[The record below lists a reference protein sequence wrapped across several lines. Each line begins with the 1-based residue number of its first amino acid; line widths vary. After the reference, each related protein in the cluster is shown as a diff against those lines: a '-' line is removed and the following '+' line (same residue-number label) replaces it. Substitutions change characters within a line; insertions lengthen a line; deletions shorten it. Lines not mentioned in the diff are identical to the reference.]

1 VAGGAK
7 NQQNTAKQASARRA
21 VTLPGPA
28 TVSIDISSNNQ
39 IMINGKTNFEQ
50 VYLQSINKLI
60 EIILLQRG
68 NNTGAGS

>member
-1 VAGGAK
+1 
-7 NQQNTAKQASARRA
+7 

-39 IMINGKTNFEQ
+39 MMINGKTNFEQ

-60 EIILLQRG
+60 EIVLLRLRYHTSMPDYRKGLRG
-68 NNTGAGS
+68 KKHLH